1 MALHRFLGIIRARPK
16 LTVSLEFPILRIVPL
31 TLAAVFIKD
40 TMNTNTL
47 SLPFVALRAQP
58 GTETQRAMEIQ
69 GLPRDPAEEWAF
81 MLRFVGLD
89 DAKKAAMS
97 RSVET
102 LFRRGTELVVNT
114 YNYLASVP
122 ETAAILGWENG
133 VDEAHLEERR
143 RFFTVWLARTLG
155 MDTSAEFAY
164 YLFGAGK
171 IHAGHGPRRTH
182 VPPAYVTASVGLV
195 QATFARFMQDAELPA
210 DVVAGAMDGW
220 SRYLSVQINQ
230 MELGYRAATELDRGE
245 VPVRITLFGRLRAL
259 VGTSE
264 RRLRVGKDAPMHE
277 ALRKFFA
284 YYPKAR
290 AEALERIWHS
300 HEDENSLWMET
311 VEAYVPRGGWRIL
324 LNGRDVE
331 YEEGLDVVLHAEDE
345 VAIFPPGR

>member
-1 MALHRFLGIIRARPK
+1 
-16 LTVSLEFPILRIVPL
+16 
-31 TLAAVFIKD
+31 
-40 TMNTNTL
+40 
-47 SLPFVALRAQP
+47 
-58 GTETQRAMEIQ
+58 MEIQ

-89 DAKKAAMS
+89 NTAKLTMS

-102 LFRRGTELVVNT
+102 LFRRGPELVVDT
-114 YNYLASVP
+114 YNYLSSVP
-122 ETAAILGWENG
+122 ETAAVLGWESG
-133 VDEAHLEERR
+133 IDEAHLEERR

-171 IHAGHGPRRTH
+171 IHAGHGPRRIH

-195 QATFARFMQDAELPA
+195 QAAFARFMREAQLPA
-210 DVVAGAMDGW
+210 DVIAGAMDGW
-220 SRYLSVQINQ
+220 SRYLSIQINQ
-230 MELGYRAATELDRGE
+230 MELGYNVATALDEGDMA
-245 VPVRITLFGRLRAL
+245 VRVTLFGRLRAL
-259 VGTSE
+259 VGTQE
-264 RRLRVGKDAPMHE
+264 QCVHVNQGAPMRE

-290 AEALERIWHS
+290 AEALERVWHS
-300 HEDENSLWMET
+300 HEDENSLWVEV

-331 YEEGLDVVLHAEDE
+331 YEEGLTAALHEGDE
-345 VAIFPPGR
+345 IAIFPPGR